1 MLIVCVQIYIISKMY
16 KYISL
21 KVAAFVT
28 KSGKQ
33 SRQRRGPLATFA
45 TKSTTNPQ
53 NGQISVVVLTIRLF
67 FVSVRPVEAFEWAAG
82 GIVERGFGFQSIT
95 LSGNASHFL
104 KR

>member
-1 MLIVCVQIYIISKMY
+1 MDEKTYIMMNFEY
-16 KYISL
+16 
-21 KVAAFVT
+21 
-28 KSGKQ
+28 
-33 SRQRRGPLATFA
+33 
-45 TKSTTNPQ
+45 KSTTNPQ
-53 NGQISVVVLTIRLF
+53 NRQISAVVLIIRLF

>member
-1 MLIVCVQIYIISKMY
+1 
-16 KYISL
+16 
-21 KVAAFVT
+21 
-28 KSGKQ
+28 
-33 SRQRRGPLATFA
+33 
-45 TKSTTNPQ
+45 
-53 NGQISVVVLTIRLF
+53 VVLIIRLF